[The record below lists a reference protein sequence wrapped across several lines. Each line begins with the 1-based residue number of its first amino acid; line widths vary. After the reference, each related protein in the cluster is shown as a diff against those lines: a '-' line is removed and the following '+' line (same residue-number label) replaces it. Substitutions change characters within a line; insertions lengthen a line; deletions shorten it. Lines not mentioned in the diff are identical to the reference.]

1 MYLVLEIWE
10 IAKTVSDW
18 NELYQYIT
26 CLSISSL
33 EIVEQFKFFQ
43 RSEDSDLSLLLS
55 IFFFFSYNFTI
66 MGKLIRQDIIML
78 KSISP
83 VSNPR
88 SVQTI
93 SIIIRHSF
101 VIECLFSVLDAER
114 KLFMIT
120 WNFVWTNLFVKFA
133 WIQQFF
139 LKMC

>member
-1 MYLVLEIWE
+1 MNCTSTLHVCQYLLWKLWNNLNFFKDQ
-10 IAKTVSDW
+10 KTAG
-18 NELYQYIT
+18 
-26 CLSISSL
+26 
-33 EIVEQFKFFQ
+33 
-43 RSEDSDLSLLLS
+43 SDLSLLLS

-101 VIECLFSVLDAER
+101 LVIECLFSVLDAER

>member
-1 MYLVLEIWE
+1 MNCTSTLHVCQYLLWKLWNNLNFFKDQ
-10 IAKTVSDW
+10 KTAG
-18 NELYQYIT
+18 
-26 CLSISSL
+26 
-33 EIVEQFKFFQ
+33 
-43 RSEDSDLSLLLS
+43 SDLSLILS

>member
-1 MYLVLEIWE
+1 MNCTSTLHVCQYLLWKLWKNLNFFKDQ
-10 IAKTVSDW
+10 KTAG
-18 NELYQYIT
+18 
-26 CLSISSL
+26 
-33 EIVEQFKFFQ
+33 
-43 RSEDSDLSLLLS
+43 SDLSLLLS

>member
-1 MYLVLEIWE
+1 MNCTSTLHVCQYLLWKLWNNLNFFKDQ
-10 IAKTVSDW
+10 KTAGS
-18 NELYQYIT
+18 N
-26 CLSISSL
+26 
-33 EIVEQFKFFQ
+33 
-43 RSEDSDLSLLLS
+43 LSLLLS

-78 KSISP
+78 SISP

>member
-1 MYLVLEIWE
+1 MLKQYQTEMNCTSTLHVCQYLLWKLWNNLNFFKDQ
-10 IAKTVSDW
+10 KTAG
-18 NELYQYIT
+18 
-26 CLSISSL
+26 
-33 EIVEQFKFFQ
+33 
-43 RSEDSDLSLLLS
+43 SDLSLLLS

-120 WNFVWTNLFVKFA
+120 WNFVWTNLFVNFA

>member
-1 MYLVLEIWE
+1 MNCTSTLHVCQYLLWKLWNNLNFFKDQ
-10 IAKTVSDW
+10 KTAG
-18 NELYQYIT
+18 
-26 CLSISSL
+26 
-33 EIVEQFKFFQ
+33 
-43 RSEDSDLSLLLS
+43 SDLSLLLS
-55 IFFFFSYNFTI
+55 IFFFFSYNFII

>member
-1 MYLVLEIWE
+1 MNCTSTLHVCQYLLWKLWNNLNFFKDQ
-10 IAKTVSDW
+10 KTAG
-18 NELYQYIT
+18 
-26 CLSISSL
+26 
-33 EIVEQFKFFQ
+33 
-43 RSEDSDLSLLLS
+43 SDLSLLLS
-55 IFFFFSYNFTI
+55 VFFFFSYNFTI

>member
-1 MYLVLEIWE
+1 MNCTSTLHVCQYLLWKLWNNLNFFKDQ
-10 IAKTVSDW
+10 KTAG
-18 NELYQYIT
+18 
-26 CLSISSL
+26 
-33 EIVEQFKFFQ
+33 
-43 RSEDSDLSLLLS
+43 SDLSLLLS

>member
-1 MYLVLEIWE
+1 
-10 IAKTVSDW
+10 
-18 NELYQYIT
+18 
-26 CLSISSL
+26 
-33 EIVEQFKFFQ
+33 
-43 RSEDSDLSLLLS
+43 
-55 IFFFFSYNFTI
+55 
-66 MGKLIRQDIIML
+66 ML

-101 VIECLFSVLDAER
+101 VIECLFSVLEAER
-114 KLFMIT
+114 KLFITT